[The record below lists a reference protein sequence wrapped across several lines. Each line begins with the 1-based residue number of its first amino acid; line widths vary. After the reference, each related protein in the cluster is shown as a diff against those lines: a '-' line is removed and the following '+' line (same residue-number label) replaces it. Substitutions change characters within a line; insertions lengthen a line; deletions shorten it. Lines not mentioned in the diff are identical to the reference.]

1 MGRGV
6 WDPPGGIAQLVRIID
21 KHGRALEYDL
31 MTRAGFTL
39 EDVPSRV
46 SFRALLSFVSHL
58 GADSELVAELKP
70 ELAGWQGAQRVP
82 MMLADVIDLLNNI
95 GYMYASSHRGKGK
108 PKPKQPRPYR
118 RPVAKDDSQKVGSD
132 PIPIKDFDEWWESGA
147 ERQDMDGGDE

>member
-118 RPVAKDDSQKVGSD
+118 RPGAKGRQPEGRKRPDTDQGLRRMVGVGSR
-132 PIPIKDFDEWWESGA
+132 KTGHG
-147 ERQDMDGGDE
+147 RR